1 MKNEINKN
9 SQLNNPEKISL
20 KLKLDKDF
28 NKLLEAS
35 TKTGIPL
42 TFRGNRIVD
51 FKIHDNKNFEN
62 IIPDQIEIGPPAIF
76 FDILI
81 GDKILK
87 EIPFERININ
97 ENVMVFNS
105 TFYSPIDFKIK
116 IKVTVNDEKRELLF
130 NISINPKS
138 NNIQDI
144 LNYELLKKDFSNKI
158 LIIKLSEIDEKVFEG
173 KLPEEE
179 YDESLI
185 QFYKKIVTINKKMN
199 LNLSIDEEYIIR
211 QNDLECADSICKYL
225 ENKKIP
231 ITKLSINMEIDSEML
246 YKFIYNNERKLVLEQ
261 NSYIVELLGNEI
273 NLGSCKIKMN
283 NYTILNEEE
292 LINILE
298 SNKENNENLHIIVI
312 LKENNSE
319 DFYLDFN

>member
-1 MKNEINKN
+1 MNKKINKKFE
-9 SQLNNPEKISL
+9 NNGPEKISL

-42 TFRGNRIVD
+42 TFSGDRIVD
-51 FKIHDNKNFEN
+51 FKIHNNTFEN
-62 IIPDQIEIGPPAIF
+62 IIPDKIEIGPPAIL
-76 FDILI
+76 FDIII
-81 GDKILK
+81 GETILK

-97 ENVMVFNS
+97 ENVIIFNS
-105 TFYSPIDFKIK
+105 TFYSPIKFKIK
-116 IKVTVNDEKRELLF
+116 IKVNINEENRELLF
-130 NISINPKS
+130 NISISPKS
-138 NNIQDI
+138 NNIKDI

-158 LIIKLSEIDEKVFEG
+158 LIIKLSEIDKKVVEG

-179 YDESLI
+179 YDENLI
-185 QFYKKIVTINKKMN
+185 KFYKKIVTISEKMN
-199 LNLSIDEEYIIR
+199 LNLTIDEEYVIR
-211 QNDLECADSICKYL
+211 QDDFECADSICKYI

-231 ITKLSINMEIDSEML
+231 ITNLSINMEIDSEML
-246 YKFIYNNERKLVLEQ
+246 YNFIHNTERKLVLEQ

-283 NYTILNEEE
+283 NYIILNEEE

-298 SNKENNENLHIIVI
+298 SNKENNEKLHITVI
-312 LKENNSE
+312 LKEINSE
-319 DFYLDFN
+319 NFYLDFN